1 MPKKLNKSELDV
13 KGVQMP
19 HNLEAEQ
26 ALLGCMLLDP
36 EIQMDCISKLQE
48 NDFFVSS
55 HQYIFEAMVEI
66 NRQNSAIDIVTLLD
80 MLEKSGTIESA
91 GGVDYITKLTEVIPS
106 SANYN
111 LYLSIVTRDG
121 LLRRIIKGSAEIIST
136 AQVAQDD
143 REALAF
149 AEKTVFDLSSTRDS
163 TEMAK
168 ISSVIPEVVNKFD
181 KISKDKNAFRGLST
195 GFKRLDYIT
204 NGLHETDFILIAA
217 RPSVGKTSFA
227 MNIVENIATTQ
238 DKVCAVFSL
247 EMGREQ
253 LTQRMLCSVAEVSME
268 SALKGN
274 LTKQEWLRLARARE
288 KLSKAKIF
296 IDDSTLI
303 TPAEMLSKCRRLK
316 RRHGL
321 DLVMIDYIQLM
332 TGGNKN
338 ADNRQQEVSE
348 ISRSLKVL
356 AKEMKVPVLALSQ
369 LSRGIETRTDQTP
382 QLSDIRESGA
392 IEQDADIVMFI
403 SRKKEIKDEN
413 DNPNIAEISISKHRN
428 GPTGTIKLFF
438 KGECT
443 KFMNLEDNP
452 QTEETPQEEKA
463 ELNEIAPNSPE
474 NERVSDFEQVGFE
487 EDKEYDNEDYSD
499 DTDGEIFG

>member
-1 MPKKLNKSELDV
+1 MREKYESLSLAS
-13 KGVQMP
+13 
-19 HNLEAEQ
+19 L
-26 ALLGCMLLDP
+26 
-36 EIQMDCISKLQE
+36 
-48 NDFFVSS
+48 
-55 HQYIFEAMVEI
+55 
-66 NRQNSAIDIVTLLD
+66 RDI
-80 MLEKSGTIESA
+80 
-91 GGVDYITKLTEVIPS
+91 
-106 SANYN
+106 
-111 LYLSIVTRDG
+111 
-121 LLRRIIKGSAEIIST
+121 
-136 AQVAQDD
+136 
-143 REALAF
+143 
-149 AEKTVFDLSSTRDS
+149 
-163 TEMAK
+163 AK
-168 ISSVIPEVVNKFD
+168 
-181 KISKDKNAFRGLST
+181 
-195 GFKRLDYIT
+195 
-204 NGLHETDFILIAA
+204 
-217 RPSVGKTSFA
+217 
-227 MNIVENIATTQ
+227 
-238 DKVCAVFSL
+238 
-247 EMGREQ
+247 
-253 LTQRMLCSVAEVSME
+253 
-268 SALKGN
+268 
-274 LTKQEWLRLARARE
+274 ARE
-288 KLSKAKIF
+288 ILSNCKIY
-296 IDDSTLI
+296 IDDSAMI
-303 TPAEMLSKCRRLK
+303 TPQQVLSKCRRLK

-443 KFMNLEDNP
+443 KFMNLEDNQ

-463 ELNEIAPNSPE
+463 ELNEITPNSPE

-487 EDKEYDNEDYSD
+487 DEDKEYDNEDYSD